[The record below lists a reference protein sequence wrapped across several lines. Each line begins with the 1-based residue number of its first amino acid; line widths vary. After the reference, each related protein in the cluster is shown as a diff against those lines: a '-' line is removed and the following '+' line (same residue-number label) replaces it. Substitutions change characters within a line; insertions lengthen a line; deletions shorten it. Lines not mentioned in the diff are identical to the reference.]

1 MSDNESPTPP
11 AAMPYDL
18 EVLVVEL
25 NAEVKWRAERAMGLS
40 QGMRNLHLETVQL
53 KAQLKATDQE
63 LAETIKKND
72 TTLQEMNVL
81 FDKISELEAENTILK
96 HQLEV
101 LSAPEAEASNG

>member
-1 MSDNESPTPP
+1 MSDNESTP

-63 LAETIKKND
+63 LAEAIKKND
-72 TTLQEMNVL
+72 TSLQEMDVL
-81 FDKISELEAENTILK
+81 FTKISDLETENSILK
-96 HQLEV
+96 RQLEV
-101 LSAPEAEASNG
+101 LSSPEEKVGE